1 MRKSDE
7 KVKPFPLFHEHPL
20 SSYSFTLE
28 SHVKVVRIEEM
39 IIK

>member
-1 MRKSDE
+1 MRKLSLC
-7 KVKPFPLFHEHPL
+7 PLFHEHPL

>member
-1 MRKSDE
+1 MRKLSIC
-7 KVKPFPLFHEHPL
+7 PLFYKHLL